1 MTSAAPE
8 AVTTLLERA
17 RAGDR
22 SAVSQLM
29 PLVYGE
35 LHRVAARSLRRER
48 GRQTLQTT
56 ALVHEAYLRLF
67 KGQPVSFQDRAHF
80 LAIAARSMRQIL
92 IERARARGASKRGSG
107 RGPITLDESLLT
119 DTPRPIDF
127 LDLDNALNR
136 LAALDDRQAR
146 IVECRFFGGL
156 TVEETAEAIGTSP
169 ATVKRDWTTA
179 RAWLYRELT
188 RRK

>member
-1 MTSAAPE
+1 MTPARKE
-8 AVTTLLERA
+8 AVTMLLERA

-22 SAVSQLM
+22 SALSQLM

-35 LHRVAARSLRRER
+35 LHRVAARSLRHER

-107 RGPITLDESLLT
+107 HGAITLDETLLAT
-119 DTPRPIDF
+119 TPRPVDF
-127 LDLDNALNR
+127 LDLDEALNR

-146 IVECRFFGGL
+146 VVECRFFGGL
-156 TVEETAEAIGTSP
+156 TVEETAEALGTSP
-169 ATVKRDWTTA
+169 ATVKRDWVTA
-179 RAWLYRELT
+179 RAWLYRELAGQ
-188 RRK
+188 K

>member
-8 AVTTLLERA
+8 AVTRLLERA

-35 LHRVAARSLRRER
+35 LHRVAARSLRREH

-67 KGQPVSFQDRAHF
+67 KSRPMSFQDRAHF

-92 IERARARGASKRGSG
+92 IERARARGASKRGGG

-119 DTPRPIDF
+119 DQPRPIDF
-127 LDLDNALNR
+127 LDLHNALNR

-156 TVEETAEAIGTSP
+156 TVEETAEALDTSP

-179 RAWLYRELT
+179 RAWLFRELT
-188 RRK
+188 ERK